1 LRLPGTFCRE
11 HRFLKLT
18 FVIVE
23 KVKFLE
29 LTYYYS
35 MQDSWSLL
43 LLVEKTKF
51 LKLYFL
57 SREEGHIAEVYLL
70 RQGSRS
76 LAASTEGQD
85 L

>member
-1 LRLPGTFCRE
+1 
-11 HRFLKLT
+11 
-18 FVIVE
+18 
-23 KVKFLE
+23 
-29 LTYYYS
+29 

-57 SREEGHIAEVYLL
+57 SREEGHIPEVYLL

-76 LAASTEGQD
+76 LAATTEGQD